1 MDHDLI
7 VGSAF
12 SRQCFLWRWCAGPCP
27 SSAEPGWPTGE
38 LSNGGVICSEVLEV
52 RTSSS
57 RPGQGF
63 VKCRTTTLNQN
74 VEPVQVLVMNL
85 LVQAQP
91 R

>member
-1 MDHDLI
+1 
-7 VGSAF
+7 
-12 SRQCFLWRWCAGPCP
+12 
-27 SSAEPGWPTGE
+27 